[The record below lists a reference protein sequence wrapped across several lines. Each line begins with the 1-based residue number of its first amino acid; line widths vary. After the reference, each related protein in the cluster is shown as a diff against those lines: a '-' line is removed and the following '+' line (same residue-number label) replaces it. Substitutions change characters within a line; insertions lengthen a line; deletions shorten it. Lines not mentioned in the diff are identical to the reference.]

1 MALVTFQDLPSTSTP
16 LNASNLNNNFQEV
29 INGSGWI
36 TLPLA
41 SGITQYTTADHY
53 KCQYRKIGN
62 QVFVRGCVKG
72 AAAGN
77 TTIATLPTGYRP
89 TTTARY
95 VNGYNASKGGT
106 ILTYETDGDIIF
118 VGYTSGTAV
127 TSSDFIYIQ
136 TSFFVD

>member
-1 MALVTFQDLPSTSTP
+1 MALVTFQDLPSTSTS
-16 LNASNLNNNFQEV
+16 LNATNLNNNFNWV
-29 INGSGWI
+29 MNGGGWI

-41 SGITQYTTADHY
+41 TGIEQYSSDDKY

-72 AAAGN
+72 ASANN
-77 TTIATLPTGYRP
+77 TTLATLPTGYRP
-89 TTTARY
+89 STTARY
-95 VNGYNASKGGT
+95 VNGYNPIKGGT

-118 VGYTSGTAV
+118 VGYTSNTTV
-127 TSSDFIYIQ
+127 TSTDFLYIQ